1 MASALQCPACGHK
14 HRLSQLTGDPIF
26 SCENCGRLLKTPVEY
41 RRPEPSAPASP
52 PRPEPQAKSPSRSR
66 SWVQRGGSAAKDQTS
81 VIPKAGAAAGATA
94 ASASRATPPPKAA
107 PAPSPGP
114 NRRSAPAALGLP
126 ILVLGWVAA
135 IVIGGIVV
143 RYIAKW
149 TGLLTGDSVIDLITG
164 SGFGRYLRLFAVVPF
179 WALASAGLMTLFI
192 ASGRRWEARRQT
204 GPVRPATKRPSA
216 VPAQPR
222 RAPQEPPV
230 REPVV
235 REPDPEPERDPA
247 PAPPRQPAPAPASAP
262 ASAPAAAESRSP
274 AGAAAAPRPRRI
286 PKRDIS
292 S

>member
-26 SCENCGRLLKTPVEY
+26 SCESCGRLLKTPMEY

-52 PRPEPQAKSPSRSR
+52 PRPESRSR
-66 SWVQRGGSAAKDQTS
+66 SKVQRGGSAARDQTS
-81 VIPKAGAAAGATA
+81 VIPAAGGVAEAAA
-94 ASASRATPPPKAA
+94 ASAPRAAKPPKAPKAASA
-107 PAPSPGP
+107 P
-114 NRRSAPAALGLP
+114 RSGGGSTPAALGLP
-126 ILVLGWVAA
+126 ILILGWVAA
-135 IVIGGIVV
+135 IVLGGIIV

-192 ASGRRWEARRQT
+192 EGGRRWQARQQT

-216 VPAQPR
+216 VPTPPR

-230 REPVV
+230 REPVL
-235 REPDPEPERDPA
+235 REPVPDPEPEPA
-247 PAPPRQPAPAPASAP
+247 PPPRQPTPAPS
-262 ASAPAAAESRSP
+262 AAESRSP

>member
-41 RRPEPSAPASP
+41 RRPEPSAPVSP
-52 PRPEPQAKSPSRSR
+52 PRPEPQSRSR
-66 SWVQRGGSAAKDQTS
+66 SKVQRGGSAVRDQTS
-81 VIPKAGAAAGATA
+81 VIPAATGAPRASQPAKAPTA
-94 ASASRATPPPKAA
+94 PRAPKAA
-107 PAPSPGP
+107 PRAGHAP
-114 NRRSAPAALGLP
+114 PAALGLP
-126 ILVLGWVAA
+126 LLILGWVAA
-135 IVIGGIVV
+135 IVIGGVIV
-143 RYIAKW
+143 RYLAKW

-192 ASGRRWEARRQT
+192 EGGRRWQARQQT
-204 GPVRPATKRPSA
+204 GPVRPATKKPSA

-222 RAPQEPPV
+222 RAPRPEPSGPQ
-230 REPVV
+230 PVV
-235 REPDPEPERDPA
+235 RERIPEPEPT
-247 PAPPRQPAPAPASAP
+247 PPPRPPASAPAPAPAG
-262 ASAPAAAESRSP
+262 AESRSP
-274 AGAAAAPRPRRI
+274 AGAASAPRPRRI

>member
-26 SCENCGRLLKTPVEY
+26 SCESCGRLLKTPVEY

-52 PRPEPQAKSPSRSR
+52 PRPESQSRSR
-66 SWVQRGGSAAKDQTS
+66 SKVQRGGSAARDQTS
-81 VIPKAGAAAGATA
+81 VIPAAGAAAGSAGATA
-94 ASASRATPPPKAA
+94 PRASKPPKPSKAPAAA
-107 PAPSPGP
+107 PAPRAVRGST
-114 NRRSAPAALGLP
+114 PAALGLP

-135 IVIGGIVV
+135 IVLGGVIV
-143 RYIAKW
+143 RYVAKW

-192 ASGRRWEARRQT
+192 EGGRRWQARQQT

-216 VPAQPR
+216 VPVPPR
-222 RAPQEPPV
+222 RAPQPEPV

-235 REPDPEPERDPA
+235 REPEREPA
-247 PAPPRQPAPAPASAP
+247 PAPPPRQPAPAPT
-262 ASAPAAAESRSP
+262 AAESRSP
-274 AGAAAAPRPRRI
+274 AGAASAPRPRRI

>member
-26 SCENCGRLLKTPVEY
+26 SCENCGRLLKTPMEY
-41 RRPEPSAPASP
+41 RRPEPSAPAAP
-52 PRPEPQAKSPSRSR
+52 PRPAAQSKSRSK
-66 SWVQRGGSAAKDQTS
+66 VQRGGSAVRDQTS
-81 VIPKAGAAAGATA
+81 VIPAAAA
-94 ASASRATPPPKAA
+94 APEPVAA
-107 PAPSPGP
+107 PAPRASKPPKAPKAPKEPKASPVPRAGG
-114 NRRSAPAALGLP
+114 STPAALGLP
-126 ILVLGWVAA
+126 IMILGWVAA
-135 IVIGGIVV
+135 FVIGGVIV
-143 RYIAKW
+143 RYVAKW

-164 SGFGRYLRLFAVVPF
+164 TGFGRYLRLFAVVPF

-192 ASGRRWEARRQT
+192 EGGRRWQARQQA

-216 VPAQPR
+216 VPTLPR
-222 RAPQEPPV
+222 RAPDESPV

-235 REPDPEPERDPA
+235 REPAPETEPA
-247 PAPPRQPAPAPASAP
+247 PAPMPRKPSPAPT
-262 ASAPAAAESRSP
+262 AAESRSP